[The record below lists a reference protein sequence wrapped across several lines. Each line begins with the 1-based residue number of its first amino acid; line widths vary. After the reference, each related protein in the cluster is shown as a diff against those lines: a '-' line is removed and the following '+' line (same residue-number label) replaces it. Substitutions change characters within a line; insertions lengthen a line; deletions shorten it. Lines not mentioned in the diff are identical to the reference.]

1 MGTGRGRR
9 CARSL
14 ASRPNRAHLAGIP
27 LSKPPMPELLSR
39 LQAARSPKALFSTA
53 PYVAIG
59 PVQSFDVSPD
69 DRRFL
74 MLRETTPSE
83 RNELIVTQNW
93 TAEMQ
98 ARARQ
103 R

>member
-1 MGTGRGRR
+1 MIVEV
-9 CARSL
+9 
-14 ASRPNRAHLAGIP
+14 RPGAGF
-27 LSKPPMPELLSR
+27 SSG
-39 LQAARSPKALFSTA
+39 QPKALFSTA